1 MTLPPIIPLVL
12 LILGALAVGASDLA
26 RLRRP
31 NLVMVVAAAL
41 ALLTGLLVR
50 GDAPVTQIVSGWQ
63 PVSVFTAPISF
74 RVDQT
79 AWIMGVGLLIAGLAT
94 ALAWLAFP
102 GESRPAPRALSLLL
116 IAAAVAGVYA
126 SNLLTLTMAWGALDL
141 MFVVALLVR
150 SGPQVGRRAAVAII
164 LNTTSTMCVW
174 IATLLIENGH
184 DSLYWHLVNLADEPR
199 LWLAAAGALR
209 LGLYPLHQWLP
220 VDPSREA
227 NRSALLYTVPTMA
240 GLALWARLAITRNLP
255 EVSIVPLFALVSA
268 VVGAVLAWQSSRSR
282 AGLPY
287 VALGLSGLAMLDLGV
302 LATGGTL
309 TAVALNWLFVMIS
322 LFIARSFS
330 RRAPWW
336 SAGGLVASLAIMGL
350 PGTLGFPARSA
361 MITNLIHS
369 GSWGLLAGG
378 ILSEALLI
386 AAVIRM
392 AFTPPPAGDD
402 RPIGLVRQVACGL
415 AIISAAA
422 PLVLLAFNSA
432 LIPGTPPLN
441 NLLSNLEPLTLL
453 AWLLPVGVGTALAWR
468 DLRMATPPTS
478 TERDAIDSEA
488 PLWLRLIRLDW
499 LNVAVGYVVHRS
511 TTLLRGLASVIEG
524 EGGLIWVIVIVIVG
538 VVLTSGALK

>member
-1 MTLPPIIPLVL
+1 
-12 LILGALAVGASDLA
+12 
-26 RLRRP
+26 
-31 NLVMVVAAAL
+31 MVVAAAL

-50 GDAPVTQIVSGWQ
+50 GDTPVTQIVSDWQ

-79 AWIMGVGLLIAGLAT
+79 AWILGVGLLIAGLAT

-126 SNLLTLTMAWGALDL
+126 SNLLTLTMAWGMLDL

-184 DSLYWHLVNLADEPR
+184 DSLYWHLVNLPDAPR
-199 LWLAAAGALR
+199 MWLAAAGVLR
-209 LGLYPLHQWLP
+209 MGLYPLHQWLP
-220 VDPSREA
+220 TDPNREA
-227 NRSALLYTVPTMA
+227 NRSALLYTVPTVA
-240 GLALWARLAITRNLP
+240 GLALWARLAITHNLP
-255 EVSIVPLFALVSA
+255 ETALVPLLALITA
-268 VVGAVLAWQSSRSR
+268 IIGAVLAWQSSRSR

-287 VALGLSGLAMLDLGV
+287 IALGLSGLAVLDLGV
-302 LATGGTL
+302 LNSPGTL
-309 TAVALNWLFVMIS
+309 TAVTLNWLLVTIS
-322 LFIARSFS
+322 LFIARSFN

-336 SAGGLVASLAIMGL
+336 SAGGLIAGLAIIGL
-350 PGTLGFPARSA
+350 PGTLGFAARYA
-361 MITNLIHS
+361 MITNLVHA
-369 GSWGLLAGG
+369 GDWGLLAGG

-386 AAVIRM
+386 AAASRIV
-392 AFTPPPAGDD
+392 FTPSPAGDD
-402 RPIGLVRQVACGL
+402 QPIGLLRQVACGA

-422 PLVLLAFNSA
+422 PLILLAFNSA
-432 LIPGTPPLN
+432 LIPGTSSLN
-441 NLLSNLEPLTLL
+441 NLLSTLEPLTIL
-453 AWLLPVGVGTALAWR
+453 AWLLPIGVGAVIAWR
-468 DLRMATPPTS
+468 DLRTPTLVTLATEPS
-478 TERDAIDSEA
+478 TTDSEA
-488 PLWLRLIRLDW
+488 SIWLRLIRLDW
-499 LNVAVGYVVHRS
+499 LNATFGFVVQRT

-524 EGGLIWVIVIVIVG
+524 EGGVIWVIVIVIVG

>member
-41 ALLTGLLVR
+41 SLLTGLLVR
-50 GDAPVTQIVSGWQ
+50 GDTPVTQIVSGWQ

-79 AWIMGVGLLIAGLAT
+79 AWIMGVSLLIAGLAT

-102 GESRPAPRALSLLL
+102 GQSRPAPRALSLLM

-126 SNLLTLTMAWGALDL
+126 SNLLTLTMAWGMLDL

-184 DSLYWHLVNLADEPR
+184 DSLYWHLVNLPDGPR
-199 LWLAAAGALR
+199 MWLAAAGALR
-209 LGLYPLHQWLP
+209 MGLYPLHQWLP
-220 VDPSREA
+220 VDLSRET
-227 NRSALLYTVPTMA
+227 NRSALLYTVPTLA
-240 GLALWARLAITRNLP
+240 GLALWVRLAITHNLP
-255 EVSIVPLFALVSA
+255 ATSIVPLLALISA
-268 VVGAVLAWQSSRSR
+268 VVGAVLAWQNSRSR

-287 VALGLSGLAMLDLGV
+287 VTLGLSGLAVLNLGA
-302 LATGGTL
+302 LTTPGTL
-309 TAVALNWLFVMIS
+309 TAAAVNWLFVTIS
-322 LFIARSFS
+322 LFIARSFN

-336 SAGGLVASLAIMGL
+336 SIGGLIAGLSIMGI
-350 PGTLGFPARSA
+350 PGTLGFAARQA
-361 MITNLIHS
+361 MISNLIRS
-369 GSWGLLAGG
+369 GDWGLLAGG
-378 ILSEALLI
+378 VLSEALLI
-386 AAVIRM
+386 AAVIRIM
-392 AFTPPPAGDD
+392 FTPAGDD
-402 RPIGLVRQVACGL
+402 QPIGLLRQIAGGL
-415 AIISAAA
+415 SISIAAL
-422 PLVLLAFNSA
+422 PVIVLAFNSTS
-432 LIPGTPPLN
+432 IPGTSSLTSLLN
-441 NLLSNLEPLTLL
+441 NLDPLTAL
-453 AWLLPVGVGTALAWR
+453 AWVLPIGVGVAIAWR
-468 DLRMATPPTS
+468 DLRMMTPAATSGPQT
-478 TERDAIDSEA
+478 TDSE
-488 PLWLRLIRLDW
+488 PPVWLRLIRLDW
-499 LNVAVGYVVHRS
+499 LSVSFGFVVQRF
-511 TTLLRGLASVIEG
+511 TALLRGLASVIEG